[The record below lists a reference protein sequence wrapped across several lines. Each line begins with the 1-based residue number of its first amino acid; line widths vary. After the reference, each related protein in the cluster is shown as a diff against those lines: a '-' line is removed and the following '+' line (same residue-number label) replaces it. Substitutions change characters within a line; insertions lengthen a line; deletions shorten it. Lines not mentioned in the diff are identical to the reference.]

1 MSVLEYKFLK
11 INNTN
16 KFKVYLITF
25 ISNFILFYSPI
36 IFLFYKNFG
45 IDIFKIGIIFSV
57 TSISNIIFEIPFGL
71 FADKKSPKLSVC
83 IGSVMITL
91 SSRIIFQYEFF
102 PIFNM
107 CNFYGCWRCW
117 NVRSK

>member
-57 TSISNIIFEIPFGL
+57 GHPPLQIYKICFIIYI
-71 FADKKSPKLSVC
+71 
-83 IGSVMITL
+83 
-91 SSRIIFQYEFF
+91 
-102 PIFNM
+102 
-107 CNFYGCWRCW
+107 
-117 NVRSK
+117 

>member
-45 IDIFKIGIIFSV
+45 IDK
-57 TSISNIIFEIPFGL
+57 
-71 FADKKSPKLSVC
+71 
-83 IGSVMITL
+83 
-91 SSRIIFQYEFF
+91 
-102 PIFNM
+102 
-107 CNFYGCWRCW
+107 
-117 NVRSK
+117 